1 MFRTR
6 LAGICIA
13 ALTALSG
20 STLTQIAHAQE
31 VIDLDEEAP
40 APKKGAPK
48 TGAAPKS
55 GAATGGK
62 KVDIDLDKGQANSAP
77 STVTANQMTESAA
90 TAKQLFDKEK

>member
-40 APKKGAPK
+40 LP
-48 TGAAPKS
+48 AAL
-55 GAATGGK
+55 ATGTK
-62 KVDIDLDKGQANSAP
+62 SYRTFKP
-77 STVTANQMTESAA
+77 
-90 TAKQLFDKEK
+90 